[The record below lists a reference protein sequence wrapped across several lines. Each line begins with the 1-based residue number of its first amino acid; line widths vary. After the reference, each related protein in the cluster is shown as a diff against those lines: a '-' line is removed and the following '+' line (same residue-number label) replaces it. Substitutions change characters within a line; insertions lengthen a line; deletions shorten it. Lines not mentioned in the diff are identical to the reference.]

1 MDGGNTAHGSGR
13 SGVNLF
19 DPGAVF
25 DVVDL
30 AGVLAN
36 GVLGGAVARQL
47 RMDPV
52 GFIVLALSSALGGGV
67 LRDTLLQAGQPVA
80 LTNPAYLYTAIAGA
94 VIAYAIELK
103 GKWANRFLIVT
114 DAFALGCWAATGTAK
129 ALATGL
135 EWLPAILIGCV
146 TAVGGGMIR
155 DIVVGRVPAIFGGN
169 TLYATGA
176 LVAAVEM
183 VVLYNMGMQNVGMGV
198 AIGSCAVL
206 CIMARRRGWRL
217 PGPGEFSVRLPRRTR
232 PADRLGDKTGDRA
245 GWPRPKLRKPR
256 FRRGQVPYP
265 GDQMDDGEAPET
277 DSTGR

>member
-1 MDGGNTAHGSGR
+1 MD
-13 SGVNLF
+13 LF
-19 DPGAVF
+19 DPRAVF
-25 DVVDL
+25 DAVDL

-52 GFIVLALSSALGGGV
+52 GFLVLALTSALGGGV
-67 LRDTLLQAGQPVA
+67 LRDTLLQAGPPVA
-80 LTNPAYLYTAIAGA
+80 LTNPAYLFTAIAGA

-103 GKWANRFLIVT
+103 GKWANRFLIVI

-129 ALATGL
+129 ALGLGL
-135 EWLPAILIGCV
+135 EWLPAILIGVV

-183 VVLYNMGMQNVGMGV
+183 AILYDLGLQNVGMGV
-198 AIGSCAVL
+198 AIGTCAVL
-206 CIMARRRGWRL
+206 CTVARRRGWRL
-217 PGPGEFSVRLPRRTR
+217 PGPGEFSVRLSRRPRTE
-232 PADRLGDKTGDRA
+232 DRKSSGQ
-245 GWPRPKLRKPR
+245 GWPRPKFWKPR
-256 FRRGQVPYP
+256 LRR
-265 GDQMDDGEAPET
+265 
-277 DSTGR
+277 

>member
-1 MDGGNTAHGSGR
+1 MDGGRTGNGNSR
-13 SGVNLF
+13 CGVDLF
-19 DPGAVF
+19 DPRAVF

-52 GFIVLALSSALGGGV
+52 GFLVLALTSALGGGV
-67 LRDTLLQAGQPVA
+67 LRDTLLQAGPPVA
-80 LTNPAYLYTAIAGA
+80 LTNPAYLFTAIAGA

-103 GKWANRFLIVT
+103 GKWANRFLIVI

-129 ALATGL
+129 ALGL
-135 EWLPAILIGCV
+135 GLDWLPAILIGVV

-183 VVLYNMGMQNVGMGV
+183 AILYDLGLQNVGMGV
-198 AIGSCAVL
+198 AIGTCAVL
-206 CIMARRRGWRL
+206 CTVARRRGWRL
-217 PGPGEFSVRLPRRTR
+217 PGPGEFSVRLSRRPRTE
-232 PADRLGDKTGDRA
+232 DRRSSGQ
-245 GWPRPKLRKPR
+245 GWPRPKFWKSRLRR
-256 FRRGQVPYP
+256 
-265 GDQMDDGEAPET
+265 
-277 DSTGR
+277 

>member
-1 MDGGNTAHGSGR
+1 MDGGRTDNGNSR
-13 SGVNLF
+13 CGVDLF

-52 GFIVLALSSALGGGV
+52 GFLVLALTSALGGGV
-67 LRDTLLQAGQPVA
+67 LRDTLLQAGPPVA
-80 LTNPAYLYTAIAGA
+80 LTNPAYLFTAIAGA

-103 GKWANRFLIVT
+103 GKWANRFLIVI

-129 ALATGL
+129 ALGLGL
-135 EWLPAILIGCV
+135 EWLPAILIGVV

-183 VVLYNMGMQNVGMGV
+183 AILYDLGLQNVGMGV
-198 AIGSCAVL
+198 AIGTCAVL
-206 CIMARRRGWRL
+206 CTVARRRGWRL
-217 PGPGEFSVRLPRRTR
+217 PGPGEFSVRLSRRPRTE
-232 PADRLGDKTGDRA
+232 DRRSSGQ
-245 GWPRPKLRKPR
+245 GWPRPKFWKTRT
-256 FRRGQVPYP
+256 RR
-265 GDQMDDGEAPET
+265 
-277 DSTGR
+277 

>member
-1 MDGGNTAHGSGR
+1 MNGGRTGNGNSR
-13 SGVNLF
+13 SGVDLF
-19 DPGAVF
+19 DPRVVF
-25 DVVDL
+25 DAVDL

-52 GFIVLALSSALGGGV
+52 GFLVLALTSALGGGV
-67 LRDTLLQAGQPVA
+67 LRDTLLQAGTPVA
-80 LTNPAYLYTAIAGA
+80 LTNPAYLFAAIAGA

-103 GKWANRFLIVT
+103 GKWANRFLIVI

-129 ALATGL
+129 ALGLGL
-135 EWLPAILIGCV
+135 EWLPAILIGVV

-183 VVLYNMGMQNVGMGV
+183 VILYQLGLQNVGMGV
-198 AIGSCAVL
+198 AIGTCAVL
-206 CIMARRRGWRL
+206 CTVARRRGWRL
-217 PGPGEFSVRLPRRTR
+217 PGPGEFSVRLSRRPRTE
-232 PADRLGDKTGDRA
+232 DRRSSGQ
-245 GWPRPKLRKPR
+245 GWPRPKFWKLRR
-256 FRRGQVPYP
+256 
-265 GDQMDDGEAPET
+265 
-277 DSTGR
+277 